1 MKLAWAPDAKYWS
14 RLWSVR
20 FLILGTAFTGVASV
34 IGSFGGLLWV
44 QNHPF
49 AFTTIAALVN
59 VLALCSRLVDQKDV
73 PIS

>member
-1 MKLAWAPDAKYWS
+1 MRLSWAPDAKYWN